1 MTSDP
6 QAEPE
11 LVRPAQKGYLFS
23 DAGLGSPLAEL
34 RAVFEKKLRTAQNLG
49 ENEKARAY
57 REAYELARKR
67 LAVSLGQEA
76 EKR

>member
-49 ENEKARAY
+49 ENEKAQ
-57 REAYELARKR
+57 AYELARKR